1 MHRHTQSVRYLGDP
15 VTMNRK
21 RTLRI
26 SRHTQPASYAT
37 DSVSERTIRLTAH
50 AMAYTT
56 CQIPQRFEDDTA
68 NVVRSARD
76 DILNSSHVMTI

>member
-1 MHRHTQSVRYLGDP
+1 MT
-15 VTMNRK
+15 RK

-26 SRHTQPASYAT
+26 SGHTQPASYAT
-37 DSVSERTIRLTAH
+37 DSVSERTIHITTH

-68 NVVRSARD
+68 NVVRSAYD
-76 DILNSSHVMTI
+76 DILNSTHHMS

>member
-1 MHRHTQSVRYLGDP
+1 MHRHTQPVRYLGDP
-15 VTMNRK
+15 GTMTRK
-21 RTLRI
+21 RTLHM
-26 SRHTQPASYAT
+26 SRHTQPVSYT
-37 DSVSERTIRLTAH
+37 NDSVSERTIRLTAH

-68 NVVRSARD
+68 NVVRSAYD